1 MAGSN
6 QKTER
11 GQRQATALSA
21 LCFSADAPS
30 LRLKSRVLMLSLPR
44 RLIFGLTLL
53 LALTAGV
60 GIFAGAALSHSS
72 ALDHGHL
79 TREAAIAT
87 RDVLAHHVRVAASI
101 IVFTAFF
108 VALATAFL
116 VLQPLRAAAAAARS
130 IAQGNLD
137 HRIEWSY
144 RDELGTIATE
154 VNRMAVRLRDLRETE
169 QGRRQMELQLSDAI
183 VQSIFEPIIVTD
195 ARGHVLK
202 LNHAADSIL
211 GEAAGDRMA
220 LTNTPG
226 GERILE
232 AVRNAVSMQRP
243 VFAVG
248 ASSEITEGEN
258 AVLPMRIG
266 NADRSY
272 RLRTT
277 PMRDAEGKLL
287 GAVSVLED
295 MTELQ
300 DLDRFKSRFISVAAE
315 KLRNPLES
323 ARLGMYALLRG
334 FAGELRPLQ
343 TDLLEGVQQ
352 SIESLN
358 DLMADLIDV
367 AEIDS
372 GRREIRIE
380 KLRPIDILQD
390 ANIRHRDEARK
401 QQVEIQIKAFSDL
414 SPVLADR
421 RAMRSVMDNL
431 IVNALRYT
439 PTGGSILLEA
449 EESTERVQFFVRD
462 TGRGIEASR
471 LPRIFGRFVEGSG
484 QETSDGT
491 HGGTG
496 LGLALVRRLIELQ
509 SGQVLIE
516 SKVGHGTTVSFIL
529 PFGVPT
535 MSRHIVEVG

>member
-1 MAGSN
+1 
-6 QKTER
+6 
-11 GQRQATALSA
+11 
-21 LCFSADAPS
+21 
-30 LRLKSRVLMLSLPR
+30 MLSLPR

-60 GIFAGAALSHSS
+60 GIFAGAALSHAA
-72 ALDHGHL
+72 ALDHGQI
-79 TREAAIAT
+79 TREAAIAM

-101 IVFTAFF
+101 VVVVAFG
-108 VALATAFL
+108 VALSTALL

-137 HRIEWSY
+137 QRIEWSY
-144 RDELGTIATE
+144 RDDLGTIATE

-202 LNHAADSIL
+202 LNHAADTIL

-226 GERILE
+226 GERILA
-232 AVRNAVSMQRP
+232 AVRDAVSMQRP
-243 VFAVG
+243 VFAAG
-248 ASSEITEGEN
+248 ASEGEN

-277 PMRDAEGKLL
+277 PMRDVDGKLL

-323 ARLGMYALLRG
+323 ARLGLYALMRG

-343 TDLLEGVQQ
+343 ADLLDGVQQ
-352 SIESLN
+352 SVESLN

-372 GRREIRIE
+372 GRREIRLE
-380 KLRPIDILQD
+380 RLRPIDILQD
-390 ANIRHRDEARK
+390 AGIRHREASRK
-401 QQVEIQIKAFSDL
+401 QQVEIQIKAFADL

-421 RAMRSVMDNL
+421 RGMRSVMDNL

-439 PTGGSILLEA
+439 PTGGSITLEA
-449 EESTERVQFFVRD
+449 EETASRVQFFVRD
-462 TGRGIEASR
+462 TGHGIEAGR

-484 QETSDGT
+484 NTDGVV
-491 HGGTG
+491 GSGTG

-509 SGQVLIE
+509 GGQVLIE
-516 SKVGHGTTVSFIL
+516 STVGQGTTVSFIL

>member
-1 MAGSN
+1 
-6 QKTER
+6 
-11 GQRQATALSA
+11 
-21 LCFSADAPS
+21 
-30 LRLKSRVLMLSLPR
+30 MLSLPR

-53 LALTAGV
+53 LALTAGA
-60 GIFAGAALSHSS
+60 GIFAGAALSNST

-79 TREAAIAT
+79 TREAAVAT
-87 RDVLAHHVRVAASI
+87 RDVLAHHVHVAASI
-101 IVFTAFF
+101 IVFIAFF
-108 VALATAFL
+108 IALATAYF

-130 IAQGNLD
+130 IGQGNLD
-137 HRIEWSY
+137 QRIEWSH

-243 VFAVG
+243 VFSAG
-248 ASSEITEGEN
+248 GIEGEN

-266 NADRSY
+266 NADKSY

-277 PMRDAEGKLL
+277 PMRDADGKLL

-323 ARLGMYALLRG
+323 ARLGLYALLRG
-334 FAGELRPLQ
+334 FAGDMRPLQ

-352 SIESLN
+352 SVENLN

-372 GRREIRIE
+372 GRRDLRLE

-390 ANIRHRDEARK
+390 ATIRHRDEARK
-401 QQVEIQIKAFSDL
+401 QQVEIQIKAFADL

-439 PTGGSILLEA
+439 PSGGSIVLEA

-484 QETSDGT
+484 QPSSEGGT
-491 HGGTG
+491 GGTG

-516 SKVGHGTTVSFIL
+516 SKVGQGTTVSFIL
-529 PFGVPT
+529 PVGVPT

>member
-1 MAGSN
+1 M
-6 QKTER
+6 
-11 GQRQATALSA
+11 
-21 LCFSADAPS
+21 
-30 LRLKSRVLMLSLPR
+30 
-44 RLIFGLTLL
+44 
-53 LALTAGV
+53 
-60 GIFAGAALSHSS
+60 
-72 ALDHGHL
+72 
-79 TREAAIAT
+79 
-87 RDVLAHHVRVAASI
+87 
-101 IVFTAFF
+101 
-108 VALATAFL
+108 
-116 VLQPLRAAAAAARS
+116 
-130 IAQGNLD
+130 
-137 HRIEWSY
+137 EWSY

-195 ARGHVLK
+195 ARGQVLK

-232 AVRNAVSMQRP
+232 AVRDAVSMQRP
-243 VFAVG
+243 IFS
-248 ASSEITEGEN
+248 ASTTEGEN

-266 NADRSY
+266 NADKSY

-277 PMRDAEGKLL
+277 PMRDADGKLL

-300 DLDRFKSRFISVAAE
+300 DLDRFKSRFISVASE

-323 ARLGMYALLRG
+323 ARLGLYALLRG

-352 SIESLN
+352 SVESLN

-372 GRREIRIE
+372 GRRDLRLER
-380 KLRPIDILQD
+380 LRPIDILQD
-390 ANIRHRDEARK
+390 ASIRHRDEARK
-401 QQVEIQIKAFSDL
+401 QQVEIQIKAFADL

-439 PTGGSILLEA
+439 PASGSIMLEA
-449 EESTERVQFFVRD
+449 EESTQRIQFFVRD

-484 QETSDGT
+484 EASSDGGK
-491 HGGTG
+491 GGTG

-516 SKVGHGTTVSFIL
+516 SKVGQGTTVSFIL
-529 PFGVPT
+529 PFGVPP

>member
-1 MAGSN
+1 
-6 QKTER
+6 
-11 GQRQATALSA
+11 
-21 LCFSADAPS
+21 
-30 LRLKSRVLMLSLPR
+30 MLSLPR

-53 LALTAGV
+53 LALTAGA
-60 GIFAGAALSHSS
+60 GIFAGAALSHSA

-87 RDVLAHHVRVAASI
+87 RDVLAHHVRVAASL
-101 IVFTAFF
+101 IVFLAFF
-108 VALATAFL
+108 VALATAYL

-130 IAQGNLD
+130 IGQGNLEQ
-137 HRIEWSY
+137 RIEWSH

-202 LNHAADSIL
+202 LNHAADTLL

-243 VFAVG
+243 VFSTG
-248 ASSEITEGEN
+248 TSESEN

-266 NADRSY
+266 NADKSY

-277 PMRDAEGKLL
+277 PMRDADGKLL

-323 ARLGMYALLRG
+323 ARLGLYALLRG
-334 FAGELRPLQ
+334 FAGDLRPLQ

-352 SIESLN
+352 SVENLN

-372 GRREIRIE
+372 GRRDLRLE

-390 ANIRHRDEARK
+390 ASIRHRDEARK
-401 QQVEIQIKAFSDL
+401 QQVEIQIRAFADL

-439 PTGGSILLEA
+439 PSGGSIMLEA
-449 EESTERVQFFVRD
+449 EETAERIQFFVRD

-484 QETSDGT
+484 EASSDGG

-516 SKVGHGTTVSFIL
+516 SKVGQGTTVSFIL
-529 PFGVPT
+529 PFGVPS

>member
-1 MAGSN
+1 
-6 QKTER
+6 
-11 GQRQATALSA
+11 
-21 LCFSADAPS
+21 
-30 LRLKSRVLMLSLPR
+30 MLSLPR

-53 LALTAGV
+53 LALTAGA
-60 GIFAGAALSHSS
+60 GIFAGAALSHSA

-87 RDVLAHHVRVAASI
+87 RDVLAHHVRVAASL
-101 IVFTAFF
+101 IVFLAFF
-108 VALATAFL
+108 VALATAYL
-116 VLQPLRAAAAAARS
+116 VLQPLRAAAAAAQS
-130 IAQGNLD
+130 IGQGNLEQ
-137 HRIEWSY
+137 RIEWSH

-202 LNHAADSIL
+202 LNHAADTLL

-243 VFAVG
+243 VFSAG
-248 ASSEITEGEN
+248 TSESEN

-266 NADRSY
+266 NADKSY

-277 PMRDAEGKLL
+277 PMRDADGKLL

-323 ARLGMYALLRG
+323 ARLGLYALLRG
-334 FAGELRPLQ
+334 FAGDLRPLQ

-352 SIESLN
+352 SVENLN

-372 GRREIRIE
+372 GRRDLRLET
-380 KLRPIDILQD
+380 LRPIDILQD
-390 ANIRHRDEARK
+390 ASIRHRDEARK
-401 QQVEIQIKAFSDL
+401 QQVEIQIRAFADL

-439 PTGGSILLEA
+439 PSGGSIMLEA
-449 EESTERVQFFVRD
+449 EETAERIQFFVRD

-484 QETSDGT
+484 QASSDGG

-516 SKVGHGTTVSFIL
+516 SKVGQGTTVSFIL
-529 PFGVPT
+529 PFGVPS

>member
-1 MAGSN
+1 
-6 QKTER
+6 
-11 GQRQATALSA
+11 
-21 LCFSADAPS
+21 
-30 LRLKSRVLMLSLPR
+30 MLSLPR

-53 LALTAGV
+53 LALTAGA
-60 GIFAGAALSHSS
+60 GIFAGAALSHSA

-79 TREAAIAT
+79 TREAAVAT
-87 RDVLAHHVRVAASI
+87 RDVLAHHVQVAASV
-101 IVFTAFF
+101 IVFIAFF

-116 VLQPLRAAAAAARS
+116 VLQPIRAAAAAARS
-130 IAQGNLD
+130 IGQGNLD
-137 HRIEWSY
+137 QRIEWSH
-144 RDELGTIATE
+144 RDELGAIATE

-202 LNHAADSIL
+202 LNHAADGIL

-243 VFAVG
+243 VFSAG
-248 ASSEITEGEN
+248 ATAGGTAATTESEN

-266 NADRSY
+266 NADKSY

-277 PMRDAEGKLL
+277 PMRDADGKLL

-323 ARLGMYALLRG
+323 ARLGLYALLRG
-334 FAGELRPLQ
+334 FAGDLRPLQ

-352 SIESLN
+352 SVENLN

-372 GRREIRIE
+372 GRRDLRVE

-390 ANIRHRDEARK
+390 AGIRHRDEARK
-401 QQVEIQIKAFSDL
+401 QQVEIQIKAYADL

-439 PTGGSILLEA
+439 PSGGSIMLEA
-449 EESTERVQFFVRD
+449 AEGAERVQFFVRD

-484 QETSDGT
+484 QASSDGGT
-491 HGGTG
+491 GGTG

-516 SKVGHGTTVSFIL
+516 SKVGQGTTVSFIL
-529 PFGVPT
+529 PVGVPS

>member
-1 MAGSN
+1 
-6 QKTER
+6 
-11 GQRQATALSA
+11 
-21 LCFSADAPS
+21 
-30 LRLKSRVLMLSLPR
+30 MLSLPR

-53 LALTAGV
+53 LALTAGA
-60 GIFAGAALSHSS
+60 GIFAGAALSHSA
-72 ALDHGHL
+72 ALDHSHL
-79 TREAAIAT
+79 TRQAAMAT

-101 IVFTAFF
+101 IVFAAFF
-108 VALATAFL
+108 VALATAYL

-130 IAQGNLD
+130 IGQGNLEQ
-137 HRIEWSY
+137 RIEWSH

-243 VFAVG
+243 VFSAATS
-248 ASSEITEGEN
+248 ASAGTSAGMTESEN

-266 NADRSY
+266 NADKSY

-277 PMRDAEGKLL
+277 PMRDADGKLL

-323 ARLGMYALLRG
+323 ARLGLYALLRG
-334 FAGELRPLQ
+334 FAGDLRPLQ

-352 SIESLN
+352 SVENLN

-372 GRREIRIE
+372 GRRDLRLE
-380 KLRPIDILQD
+380 KLRPVDVLQD
-390 ANIRHRDEARK
+390 ASVRHRDEARK
-401 QQVEIQIKAFSDL
+401 QQVEIQIKAFADL

-439 PTGGSILLEA
+439 PAGGTIMLEA
-449 EESTERVQFFVRD
+449 EESAERVQFFVRD

-484 QETSDGT
+484 QASSEGGI
-491 HGGTG
+491 GGTG

-516 SKVGHGTTVSFIL
+516 SKVGQGTTVSFIL

>member
-1 MAGSN
+1 
-6 QKTER
+6 
-11 GQRQATALSA
+11 
-21 LCFSADAPS
+21 
-30 LRLKSRVLMLSLPR
+30 MLSLPR

-53 LALTAGV
+53 LALTAGA
-60 GIFAGAALSHSS
+60 GIFAGAALSHSA

-87 RDVLAHHVRVAASI
+87 RDVLAHHVRVAASL
-101 IVFTAFF
+101 IVFLAFF
-108 VALATAFL
+108 VALATAYL

-130 IAQGNLD
+130 IGQGNLEQ
-137 HRIEWSY
+137 RIEWSH

-202 LNHAADSIL
+202 LNHAADSLL

-243 VFAVG
+243 VFSAG
-248 ASSEITEGEN
+248 TSESEN

-266 NADRSY
+266 NADKSY

-277 PMRDAEGKLL
+277 PMRDADGKLL

-323 ARLGMYALLRG
+323 ARLGLYALLRG
-334 FAGELRPLQ
+334 FAGDLRPLQ
-343 TDLLEGVQQ
+343 TDLLQGVQQ
-352 SIESLN
+352 SVENLN

-372 GRREIRIE
+372 GRRDLRLE

-390 ANIRHRDEARK
+390 ASIRHRDEARK
-401 QQVEIQIKAFSDL
+401 QQVEIQIRAFADL

-439 PTGGSILLEA
+439 PSGGSIMLEA
-449 EESTERVQFFVRD
+449 EETAKRIQFFVRD

-484 QETSDGT
+484 QASSDGG

-516 SKVGHGTTVSFIL
+516 SKVGQGTTVSFIL
-529 PFGVPT
+529 PFGVPS